1 MQHAAAATSS
11 NPHLDVVLAGLEPFA
26 HGSELYTSVPKHAA
40 YETMERVAA
49 QNTACGLP
57 GVCNVTLGHP
67 CEMRHLPLDCHC
79 NSGVNSQF

>member
-1 MQHAAAATSS
+1 M
-11 NPHLDVVLAGLEPFA
+11 VLAGLEPFA